1 MSIQVKINFD
11 ENELLSKTD
20 FETMVYSAFP
30 ATKGDIAVKVLKNH
44 MFLKEGS
51 LYVLQAENI
60 YGVVEKSD
68 IDSII
73 WVNVGKLLQ
82 DSFNAFTKEDQ
93 SKIREQIEASKKMS
107 FSAVFSKQAIM
118 KYIDPIKIDLV
129 RNIELDSYAGQLHF
143 KNGFLDIKSQTFLK
157 RDKTHFITKFINRDY
172 VKSTDKQRE
181 LVLNKYLK
189 PIYPRKEDLDCIVGI
204 FGSALT
210 GKSAKEQDMLFLLGE
225 GSSGKSTILLMIKE
239 AITIYFQELKSDTF
253 STSNS
258 EQNKLAN
265 TYLENKQI
273 LITWINEM
281 TSERINSHF
290 FKSFVEGNCAT
301 TKLYKEGSYQ
311 FTHKSKSVATSNEFP
326 NLPIDSGI
334 KRRIRAYTHEA
345 EFVDDESKVDPSKNI
360 HLKVKDHLASL
371 VEGQLLDAWID
382 ILVEK
387 ASKYMNGDVLKYSE
401 NFSETK
407 DIVVASND
415 YIQDFIDSKIE
426 ITGVTS
432 DKLGKRAVHTKFHVM
447 YPNRHLKELDIITS
461 LKSRK
466 IVYDKSVRDSE
477 SVRGCFIGVKWRE
490 ENDNDDDALENGVD
504 AQDQSITSME
514 AEIKRL
520 KAEIAQ
526 LKKQPPKKMTD
537 YIEKASITTEERYNK
552 IIKEFNKTH
561 KLPFKTTIIQK
572 EEMETYYDLF

>member
-1 MSIQVKINFD
+1 MSVEKEITFD
-11 ENELLSKTD
+11 KKELLTTVD
-20 FETMVYSAFP
+20 FESIVYSPFP
-30 ATKGDIAVKVLKNH
+30 RKKSEIVVKVLRKH
-44 MFLKEGS
+44 MFIKEGS
-51 LYVLQAENI
+51 LYVLQKDFI
-60 YGVVEKSD
+60 YGHVDKSE

-73 WVNVGKLLQ
+73 WHNVGKLLEN
-82 DSFNAFTKEDQ
+82 SFEGFTKEKQ
-93 SKIREQIEASKKMS
+93 STIREKIEASKLS
-107 FSAVFSKQAIM
+107 FGSVFSKNTIM
-118 KYIDPIKIDLV
+118 KYIDPIKICLV
-129 RNIELDSYAGQLHF
+129 QNIELDSYSGQLHF
-143 KNGFLDIKSQTFLK
+143 KNGYINIKTQEFFK
-157 RDKTHFITKFINRDY
+157 RDHTHYITKYIDRY
-172 VKSTDKQRE
+172 YTKSNEKQRE
-181 LVLNKYLK
+181 LVINKYLRQ
-189 PIYPRKEDLDCIVGI
+189 IYPKKEDLDCIIGI

-210 GKSAKEQDMLFLLGE
+210 GMSAKEQDMLFLLGE

-253 STSNS
+253 STTNS

-281 TSERINSHF
+281 TSERINAHF

-326 NLPIDSGI
+326 NLPIDSGV

-345 EFVDDESKVDPSKNI
+345 EFVDDATAVNPSKHI
-360 HLKVKDHLASL
+360 YLKVKDHLASM
-371 VEGQLLDAWID
+371 VEGKLLDAWID

-387 ASKYMNGDVLKYSE
+387 ASNYMNGDILKYSD
-401 NFSETK
+401 NFTETK

-432 DKLGKRAVHTKFHVM
+432 DKLGKRDVHTRFHVM

-466 IVYDKSVRDSE
+466 IVYDKSIRDAE
-477 SVRGCFIGVKWRE
+477 SIRGCFIGVKWKDE
-490 ENDNDDDALENGVD
+490 NNDNNDIDALDNGID
-504 AQDQSITSME
+504 TQDQSITNME
-514 AEIKRL
+514 EEIKRL
-520 KAEIAQ
+520 KAEIEQ
-526 LKKQPPKKMTD
+526 LKKAKVMT
-537 YIEKASITTEERYNK
+537 IEERYNM
-552 IIKEFNKTH
+552 IVKEFEQTSKIKPKKAVKVKEQVIT
-561 KLPFKTTIIQK
+561 QK
-572 EEMETYYDLF
+572 EVEEYYDLF